1 MTTPNQD
8 QFQPMQPSYD
18 PPAQYEPPTAMS
30 DQASPAIVTVQGKG
44 HSSKVLLASCLATA
58 LAVTV
63 TLSIWFL
70 DIKIQ
75 QLQTVETSTRSDLL
89 LPSESDDDDTT
100 REQPADATILA
111 DAFVACSYGEAGT
124 TLSFEQEKKILILEQ
139 HMTKNREMKTHGC
152 ILKEMNAPDVFM
164 KNMTDMNVDA
174 GIRSGS
180 WDDISV
186 SWRFTEDGNGGKD
199 LKAVYV
205 QAD

>member
-1 MTTPNQD
+1 MTVPNQD
-8 QFQPMQPSYD
+8 QFQPTQPQYD
-18 PPAQYEPPTAMS
+18 LPAQYEPPTS
-30 DQASPAIVTVQGKG
+30 TLSQPSPTAITVQEKG
-44 HSSKVLLASCLATA
+44 HSSKVLIASCLATA
-58 LAVTV
+58 LTVTV
-63 TLSIWFL
+63 ALSIWFL
-70 DIKIQ
+70 DIKVR
-75 QLQTVETSTRSDLL
+75 QLQTVETNTRSDTLI
-89 LPSESDDDDTT
+89 PSESDDDDTV
-100 REQPADATILA
+100 REPRDRDAILA
-111 DAFVACSYGEAGT
+111 DAFVACSYGETGT

-139 HMTKNREMKTHGC
+139 HMTKNSEMKTHGC

-186 SWRFTEDGNGGKD
+186 SWRFTDDGNGGKD